1 MNKIKELLQ
10 RLVDLLRTDPK
21 TDILWRVYLVYSIIV
36 VVGLLIVGKI
46 IYIQVKEGDE
56 LLKMA
61 EEREIRFRKEMA
73 HRGNVV
79 SKNGTLLA
87 TSVPVYSIYF
97 DPMAVKE
104 ELFKKDVDK
113 LADSLSRM
121 LKDKSRSQ
129 YASYLKKMRSQGRR
143 YVKIANKVTMDKYK
157 RMCDF
162 PIFREGKYR
171 GGFIVERTY
180 VRTLPYGELAAR
192 TIGYTLENE
201 ADSIYVGLEGAYDD
215 YLKGTEGVQLVRR
228 INNNFWMPIPDPGNA
243 DPVNGDDIY
252 TSIDIEIQDVAEN
265 ALERCLAENKAMQGC
280 VIMMDVK
287 SGFVEVMASLRY
299 NEKKSKYEE
308 SYNFALRHNVEP
320 GSTFKAVTM
329 LTLLENDPNLSIDD
343 KLHLGTKDFK
353 MFYGRKLQDSHLV
366 TDENGYT
373 TIRNAF
379 EQSSNIAFAT
389 LVDETFKSDPDRFID
404 LIYSTKINEP
414 LNLDIQGAAN
424 PYIKNT
430 KDKFW
435 SKLSLPWMSIGYE
448 VLLTPM
454 QILTYYNAIANDGVM
469 VKPQFVK
476 EIRHNNEVVK
486 TFDTIVINESIAS
499 PRTIANLQEL
509 LKGVVENGTAKN
521 LKKLGFSVAG
531 KTGTAQISQGG
542 AYNKK
547 NYTATFVGYFP
558 ADEPKYSC
566 IIVISDPS
574 AGRYYGSSVSAPV
587 FKELSEKVY
596 ATRLGLINEEEE
608 YQADCKSFTKP
619 SMVSYDDFVNYCTQE
634 DISFVDDVD
643 TAEWVKVNITD
654 DVTHVNKVDIDE
666 NKVPDVKGMNVTD
679 AVCLLESMGW
689 KVTFG
694 GYGKVKTQSV
704 KPNTELKKGRVINL
718 TLSAK

>member
-1 MNKIKELLQ
+1 MKNKPSAKNDNKMDV
-10 RLVDLLRTDPK
+10 R
-21 TDILWRVYLVYSIIV
+21 TDILWRVYAVYSGIV
-36 VVGLLIVGKI
+36 LFALLII
-46 IYIQVKEGDE
+46 IQIIRIQVCEKDE
-56 LLKMA
+56 LLRMA
-61 EEREIRFRKEMA
+61 EEREIRFRKEVA
-73 HRGNVV
+73 HRGNVF
-79 SKNGTLLA
+79 SKNETLLA

-104 ELFKKDVDK
+104 ELFNEDIDK

-121 LKDKSRSQ
+121 LKDKSKAQ
-129 YASYLKKMRSQGRR
+129 YASHLKKMRSQGKR
-143 YVKIANKVTMDKYK
+143 YVKIANKLSMDKYK
-157 RMCDF
+157 RMCKF
-162 PIFREGKYR
+162 PIFCKGQNR

-192 TIGYTLENE
+192 TIGYTRENE
-201 ADSIYVGLEGAYDD
+201 TDSIYVGLEGAYNE
-215 YLKGTEGVQLVRR
+215 YLKGTEGIQLVRR
-228 INNNFWMPIPDPGNA
+228 INNNFWMPMPDPANT

-265 ALERCLAENKAMQGC
+265 ALKKCLIENKAMQGC

-299 NEKKSKYEE
+299 NEKTSKYEE
-308 SYNFALRHNVEP
+308 SYNFALSHNVEP

-329 LTLLENDPNLSIDD
+329 LALLENNPDLDIDD
-343 KLHLGTKDFK
+343 RMYLGTKDFK

-389 LVDETFKSDPDRFID
+389 MVDETFKSNPDRFIE

-414 LNLDIQGAAN
+414 LNLDIKGAAN
-424 PYIKNT
+424 PYIKDT
-430 KDKFW
+430 KDKYW

-469 VKPQFVK
+469 VKPQFVR
-476 EIRHNNEVVK
+476 EIRHGNEVIK

-499 PRTIANLQEL
+499 PRTISNLQEL
-509 LKGVVENGTAKN
+509 LKGVVVNGTAKN
-521 LKKLGFSVAG
+521 LSKLGFSVAG

-542 AYNKK
+542 GYNKK

-558 ADEPKYSC
+558 AEEPKYSC

-574 AGRYYGSSVSAPV
+574 TGKYYGSSVSAPV
-587 FKELSEKVY
+587 FKELAEKVY
-596 ATRLGLINEEEE
+596 ATRIGLVNEEEE
-608 YQADCKSFTKP
+608 FQTDCETFTKP
-619 SMVSYDDFVNYCTQE
+619 TMVLYEDFLNYCNQE
-634 DISFVDDVD
+634 DISFVDNMDNG
-643 TAEWVKVNITD
+643 EWVTVNINN
-654 DVTHVNKVDIDE
+654 DVTYVSPVELDD

-679 AVCLLESMGW
+679 AVCLLEGMGW

-694 GYGKVKTQSV
+694 GYGKVKSQSV
-704 KPNTELKKGRVINL
+704 KAGTELKKGSLINL
-718 TLSAK
+718 VLSSK

>member
-1 MNKIKELLQ
+1 MRDPKDIVLRRTRLCYYIVLGFGILVLCKAAKIQIKEKDALLE
-10 RLVDLLRTDPK
+10 RASKRELR
-21 TDILWRVYLVYSIIV
+21 IR
-36 VVGLLIVGKI
+36 
-46 IYIQVKEGDE
+46 DE
-56 LLKMA
+56 K
-61 EEREIRFRKEMA
+61 A
-73 HRGNVV
+73 HRGNVF

-87 TSVPVYSIYF
+87 TSVPKFTIHF
-97 DPMAVKE
+97 DPLVVEK
-104 ELFKKDVDK
+104 ELFDK
-113 LADSLSRM
+113 ELPMLSDSLSRL
-121 LKDKSRSQ
+121 LKTKSKSQ
-129 YASYLKKMRSQGRR
+129 FVSYLKKERSLKNRH
-143 YVKIANKVTMDKYK
+143 VWIASKVTMGEYK
-157 RMCDF
+157 RMQNF
-162 PIFREGKYR
+162 PIFRKGRNR
-171 GGFIVERTY
+171 GGIKAERIY
-180 VRTLPYGELAAR
+180 VRELPYGKLAAR
-192 TIGYTLENE
+192 TIGYVREEGNV
-201 ADSIYVGLEGAYDD
+201 YVGLEGAFNE
-215 YLKGTEGVQLVRR
+215 YLKGTDGKQLVRLT
-228 INNNFWMPIPDPGNA
+228 NNNLWMPIPSPQNVDPI
-243 DPVNGDDIY
+243 NGDDVY

-476 EIRHNNEVVK
+476 EIRHNNEVIK

-654 DVTHVNKVDIDE
+654 DVTYINKVDIDE

-704 KPNTELKKGRVINL
+704 KPNTELKKGSVINL